1 MARVET
7 KGEDIQ
13 IVREVRGLG
22 RNQITNVG
30 GPANGRALG
39 A

>member
-7 KGEDIQ
+7 NGEDIQ

-22 RNQITNVG
+22 SSRITTVG
-30 GPANGRALG
+30 GPAIGRALG
-39 A
+39 T